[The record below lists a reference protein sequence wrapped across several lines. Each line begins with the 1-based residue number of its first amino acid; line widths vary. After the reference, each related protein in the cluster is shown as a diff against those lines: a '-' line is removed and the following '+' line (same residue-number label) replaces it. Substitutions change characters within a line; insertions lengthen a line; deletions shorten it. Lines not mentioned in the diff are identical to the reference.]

1 MSQTVP
7 QSAEE
12 WLQLPEVQLPVVS
25 STASD
30 GTVYEVRKV
39 GFLGVPKASCPSALH
54 GAQQVADKILLPT
67 VTAVVDGSDLLC
79 RLPLDLSPWTRHC
92 VEAAHAGMNPFPA
105 TVEFGRLAGRAY
117 AEIL

>member
-1 MSQTVP
+1 MSYRVP
-7 QSAEE
+7 ESAEE
-12 WLQLPEVQLPVVS
+12 WLQLPEVLLPVVS

-39 GFLGVPKASCPSALH
+39 GFLGVPRASCPSELH
-54 GAQQVADKILLPT
+54 GAQHIADKVLLPT

-79 RLPLDLSPWTRHC
+79 RLPLDLSPWARHS

-105 TVEFGRLAGRAY
+105 RVEFGRLAGRAY
-117 AEIL
+117 AEVL